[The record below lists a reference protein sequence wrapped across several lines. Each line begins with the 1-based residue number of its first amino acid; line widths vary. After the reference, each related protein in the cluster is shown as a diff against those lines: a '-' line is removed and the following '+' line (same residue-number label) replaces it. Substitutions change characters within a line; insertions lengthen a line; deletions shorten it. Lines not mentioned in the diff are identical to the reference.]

1 MNRLAAQRVYQCLLI
16 CCSLIGLSQLSVY
29 AQTSPI
35 EQALNE
41 TRVVGVD
48 ALLQRFDQEMPVFEV
63 SGGEDEIPVIP
74 RLIVDELPP
83 QWETNL
89 SIDEKKQ
96 VFLHA
101 LLPLVLVANEFIMAD
116 RMRLLDGLAA
126 ANQDTA
132 DLPDWIAQ
140 LYSDYELEADAG
152 FAELLRRVNIV
163 PPSLALAQ
171 AALESGW
178 GTSRFA
184 DQANALYGEWVWGS
198 GVVPEEQEEGKGDY
212 GIREFSTLL
221 RSVVSYTNNLNT
233 HPAYE
238 EFRAQRANK
247 VEQAELLSG
256 CELASYLSA
265 YAEMDGGEY
274 AQQLCLIIEQNQ
286 LGWFDRAVLE
296 NTPAELLQLR

>member
-16 CCSLIGLSQLSVY
+16 CGFLIGLSQLSVY
-29 AQTSPI
+29 AQTSPL

-63 SGGEDEIPVIP
+63 SGGEGAIPVIP

-126 ANQDTA
+126 ASQDTA
-132 DLPDWIAQ
+132 DLPDWIVQ

-198 GVVPEEQEEGKGDY
+198 GVVPEEQEEKKGDY

-265 YAEMDGGEY
+265 YAEMDGEEY